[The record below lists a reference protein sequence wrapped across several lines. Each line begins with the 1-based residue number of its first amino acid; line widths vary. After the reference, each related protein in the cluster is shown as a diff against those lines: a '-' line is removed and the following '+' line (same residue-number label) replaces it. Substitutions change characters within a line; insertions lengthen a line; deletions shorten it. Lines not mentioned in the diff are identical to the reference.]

1 VIFRSCLLGND
12 ELRVIAAI
20 ASMHKSLR
28 YALSFPSRWEGTL
41 RRNALARAIRGS
53 NSIAGLLVTAEDAIA
68 AAEGGE
74 PREAIHE
81 TWLAIIG
88 YRDAMTY
95 VLQLAKD
102 PNFVFNEG
110 FLRSLHFMMLR
121 HDLTKHPGNWRPGSI
136 FVRGEKAGET
146 VYEGPPAASVRK
158 LISEL
163 VVYVNGRKDA
173 DHVLVKAA
181 MAHLNLAM
189 IHPFS
194 DGNGRMARCLQ
205 TLVLS
210 REGLVDPTLCSIE
223 EYLGRNTEDYY
234 KVLAEVGRGQWHPE
248 NDARPWIRFT
258 LTAHYWQ
265 SATFLRRTRLI
276 KRLWDELEILI
287 KHKGLQERIIFA
299 LSDAAMGLRVRSA
312 QYRHAAEVTK
322 IVASRDL
329 RAAVAAGFLIA
340 EGERR
345 GRDYKA
351 ADSLRQIALRIRS
364 EEPGKIPDP
373 FTEELLMTG

>member
-1 VIFRSCLLGND
+1 MIFRSCLLGSD

-20 ASMHKSLR
+20 AGMHKSLR
-28 YALSFPSRWEGTL
+28 YALSTPSRWEGTL
-41 RRNALARAIRGS
+41 RRNAFARAIRGS
-53 NSIAGLLVTAEDAIA
+53 NSIEGLLVTAEDAIA

-74 PREAIHE
+74 PLEATHE

-110 FLRSLHFMMLR
+110 FLRSLHFMMLKY
-121 HDLTKHPGNWRPGSI
+121 DLTKHPGNWRPGSI
-136 FVRGEKAGET
+136 FVRDEKVGET

-158 LISEL
+158 LINEL

-181 MAHLNLAM
+181 MTHLNLTM

-210 REGLVDPTLCSIE
+210 REGLVDPTFCSIGSLSLF
-223 EYLGRNTEDYY
+223 LGR
-234 KVLAEVGRGQWHPE
+234 
-248 NDARPWIRFT
+248 RP
-258 LTAHYWQ
+258 
-265 SATFLRRTRLI
+265 
-276 KRLWDELEILI
+276 
-287 KHKGLQERIIFA
+287 
-299 LSDAAMGLRVRSA
+299 RSS
-312 QYRHAAEVTK
+312 V
-322 IVASRDL
+322 
-329 RAAVAAGFLIA
+329 
-340 EGERR
+340 RR
-345 GRDYKA
+345 G
-351 ADSLRQIALRIRS
+351 
-364 EEPGKIPDP
+364 
-373 FTEELLMTG
+373 TGA